1 MSQLTLREQQRAE
14 VIGRVLAGALSTSN
28 AARQLGLSV
37 RQVRRLEAAML
48 AAGSLG
54 LVHGNR
60 GRQPSHRLPDE
71 LRTHLV
77 NLATTTYA
85 GLTLEQLQRQ
95 LAEREG
101 LVVSRST
108 VRRILL
114 AAGLIRPGTPR
125 PRRLPVGLMPASFDL
140 NNRQVELLD
149 LRGADYRETF
159 FHQTVERW
167 RRERPLALR
176 LQLSLQAF
184 AAVARLDPPT
194 APAGFIFQTGRSGS
208 KLLSDMLAAAP
219 SNLVVKESSAINTLV
234 ARWLYASQRGDTG
247 RRAEAEMLLGLSIGF
262 MSRGPRRVIFKFSS
276 WNVGLAETLLALFP
290 TPAAFLYQVAG
301 PAVVEM
307 LARPPGWRTLVG
319 PSRAA
324 QTRFFPALA
333 LAPVE
338 LSLVQFYSYIW
349 RSLVETA
356 LALPAE
362 RLLTLAVSDL
372 HLDTER
378 VMARLLAHFRLPS
391 DVGLLATMAAI
402 ARAQPREELRSAA
415 LDSAQVDDVAAI
427 IGDLPTHLEQRR
439 VASLASTIGSPPYT
453 C

>member
-1 MSQLTLREQQRAE
+1 MSQLTFREQQRAE
-14 VIGRVLAGALSTSN
+14 VVGRVLAGALSTTN

-48 AAGSLG
+48 AKGSLG

-60 GRQPSHRLPDE
+60 GRQPSHRVPDE
-71 LRTHLV
+71 LRKRLV
-77 NLATTTYA
+77 GLATTTYA
-85 GLTLEQLQRQ
+85 GLTLEQLQQQ

-101 LVVSRST
+101 LVVGRST

-114 AAGLIRPGTPR
+114 EAGVIRPGTPR
-125 PRRLPVGLMPASFDL
+125 PRRLPVGLMPTRFDL

-149 LRGADYRETF
+149 LRGADYQENF

-167 RRERPLALR
+167 RREHPLALR

-184 AAVARLDPPT
+184 AAVARLDPPA
-194 APAGFIFQTGRSGS
+194 APAGFLFQTGRSGS
-208 KLLSDMLAAAP
+208 KLLSDMLSAG
-219 SNLVVKESSAINTLV
+219 SSHLVVKESSAINTLV
-234 ARWLYASQRGDTG
+234 ARWLYASQRSDPG
-247 RRAEAEMLLGLSIGF
+247 RRAEATMLLRLCIAF

-276 WNVGLAETLLALFP
+276 WNVGLAETLLTLFP
-290 TPAAFLYQVAG
+290 TPAAFLYQAAA

-319 PSRAA
+319 PSRAV

-333 LAPVE
+333 TAPAELA
-338 LSLVQFYSYIW
+338 LVQFYAYVW
-349 RSLVETA
+349 RSLVDA
-356 LALPAE
+356 ALSLPAGRLLALE
-362 RLLTLAVSDL
+362 VSDL

-391 DVGLLATMAAI
+391 DGELMVTMGAI
-402 ARAQPREELRSAA
+402 ARTQPREELRADA
-415 LDSAQVDDVAAI
+415 LDSAQAGDVAAI
-427 IGDLPTHLEQRR
+427 IGTLPTQLEQRR
-439 VASLASTIGSPPYT
+439 VAGLTSPTGAPPYNY
-453 C
+453 